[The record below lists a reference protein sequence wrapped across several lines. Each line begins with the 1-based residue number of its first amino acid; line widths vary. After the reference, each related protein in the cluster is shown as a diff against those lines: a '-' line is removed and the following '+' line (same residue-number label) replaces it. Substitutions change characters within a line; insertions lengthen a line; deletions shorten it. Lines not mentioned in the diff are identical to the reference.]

1 MQFEYL
7 ITRNKGYYCCLLGS
21 GSRKREHV
29 KCSTY
34 TNSCGAHDNK
44 SQHRSYN
51 MRIMHLYVLLNN
63 DRGSWYAGACTP
75 PRSVFLNWPG
85 VPSAR
90 KNDKVFSQSCWTALH
105 FIFEFIKTLK
115 NIHYTLLLST
125 YASCWARQRY
135 AKGNDAFYFISK
147 SINFHLDVLSF

>member
-90 KNDKVFSQSCWTALH
+90 KNDKVFHKAVERLFILFLNSLKLWRIYIIHCYFLLTPHVEHANDTRRGMMH
-105 FIFEFIKTLK
+105 FILFQNQYIFT
-115 NIHYTLLLST
+115 
-125 YASCWARQRY
+125 
-135 AKGNDAFYFISK
+135 
-147 SINFHLDVLSF
+147 